1 MMVKKVDCSNL
12 MIEEELS
19 SFKLGVKKKVGT
31 KSVPKKHR
39 TIAYFSIANKNARG
53 ELANIFAYLENRYEK
68 RTHLVLIIPVERTQ
82 FPTMLSFL
90 HNIQHTLLLH
100 RTRY

>member
-1 MMVKKVDCSNL
+1 M
-12 MIEEELS
+12 
-19 SFKLGVKKKVGT
+19 VGT

-68 RTHLVLIIPVERTQ
+68 RTHLVLIIPVERTR
-82 FPTMLSFL
+82 FPTMYYLSTKYDISL
-90 HNIQHTLLLH
+90 V
-100 RTRY
+100 